1 MTTIML
7 LLLFGICCRFRVESI
22 EPSFGARHQV
32 SRVQEERVGDVHDSR
47 HWQRWSDYGV
57 ASERVDVRDLSISL

>member
-1 MTTIML
+1 M
-7 LLLFGICCRFRVESI
+7 ESI
-22 EPSFGARHQV
+22 EPSLGARHQV

-47 HWQRWSDYGV
+47 HWQRWSDDGV